1 MIQVL
6 IAIAFA
12 VIGFLMSGLDNLTL
26 AGGVVLFA
34 APCVFL
40 YKLFGNRPGFLRYAA
55 IIGAFGGG
63 VAFFEGYV
71 VAPIQYL
78 YSVWGWGGG
87 IAGVIS
93 AILLPLEFVLF
104 FAVAYFKGGASVYIG
119 KFLAGIFFG
128 LAGTF
133 LYSSA
138 LAKSPWSWLSKL
150 KRDTD
155 AV

>member
-26 AGGVVLFA
+26 AGFVVLLA
-34 APCVFL
+34 ASCAFF
-40 YKLFGNRPGFLRYAA
+40 YKLFGNRPGFLVYAG
-55 IIGAFGGG
+55 IIGMLGGG
-63 VAFFEGYV
+63 FAFLDGYV

-119 KFLAGIFFG
+119 RFLAGIFFG
-128 LAGTF
+128 LAGAF
-133 LYSSA
+133 LYSGV
-138 LAKSPWSWLSKL
+138 LGKSPWSWLSKR